1 MTKFR
6 IHVAGVRSLP
16 VESVSLSVLIR
27 QDYVYRQNGVEQGLN
42 IAVSS
47 PFPGAQFLVSLDT
60 HPQVQAN
67 QGNYRPDKRL
77 SNQRNSYRL
86 AGSYLP
92 VHNFFHSHL
101 FVFIFYRTMVCKSVL
116 G

>member
-27 QDYVYRQNGVEQGLN
+27 QEYVYRQNDVGQGLN

-47 PFPGAQFLVSLDT
+47 PYPGSQFLVSQDT

-67 QGNYRPDKRL
+67 QGNYRPDK
-77 SNQRNSYRL
+77 
-86 AGSYLP
+86 G
-92 VHNFFHSHL
+92 
-101 FVFIFYRTMVCKSVL
+101 
-116 G
+116 